1 MIEPP
6 SAVADRG
13 RSRVLVL
20 GAAGMLGS
28 TVLRFFAERGRY
40 AVVGSVRARR
50 NVVPAELRDCVVEGV
65 DAADFEQVARLLDS
79 TRPDVVIN
87 CIGVVKQLA
96 QAADPLVALP
106 INSLLPHRLARHCEA
121 RGARLLHVST
131 DCVFSGKKG
140 MYTEAD
146 PSDAEDLYG
155 RSKLLG
161 EVDYPNAVTLRTSI
175 IGHELVGAHGLLEWF
190 LAQSNR
196 VLGYTK
202 VVFSGLPTVEIALVM
217 HDFILETAAL
227 RGVYHVSSDPITK
240 YSLLQLISRA
250 YGHNIEIE
258 PDDRIAID
266 RSLDSTRFRAATGY
280 VPPPWQELVDRMRR
294 FG

>member
-1 MIEPP
+1 M
-6 SAVADRG
+6 
-13 RSRVLVL
+13 
-20 GAAGMLGS
+20 
-28 TVLRFFAERGRY
+28 
-40 AVVGSVRARR
+40 
-50 NVVPAELRDCVVEGV
+50 
-65 DAADFEQVARLLDS
+65 
-79 TRPDVVIN
+79 
-87 CIGVVKQLA
+87 
-96 QAADPLVALP
+96 
-106 INSLLPHRLARHCEA
+106 
-121 RGARLLHVST
+121 HVST
-131 DCVFSGKKG
+131 DCVFSGKGG

-146 PSDAEDLYG
+146 PTDAEDLYG

-161 EVDYPNAVTLRTSI
+161 EVDYPHAITMRTSV
-175 IGHELVGAHGLLEWF
+175 IGHELASSHGLLQWF

-196 VLGYTK
+196 VRGYTK

-217 HDFILETAAL
+217 HDFVLENAAL

-240 YSLLQLISRA
+240 YALLQLIARA

-280 VPPPWQELVDRMRR
+280 VPPPWPELVDRMRR